1 MGRLELKNVILDQ
14 HLLSRVEELY
24 YNSFPPEERRPWNS
38 VKSLLK
44 REDIRYKIEVIQQN
58 GKFVGFISSWDFGSF
73 CYVEHFAVESSVR
86 GNGIGA
92 AAISQFVAKSQKG
105 VVLEVELP
113 HCGEMAQ
120 RRIGFYNRN
129 GFIAHSDFEYIQP
142 SYGEGLPSVPMLLM
156 SANMGDDLKIS
167 VVAKTIL
174 RFVYGVKKD

>member
-1 MGRLELKNVILDQ
+1 MGYLELKNVNLDQ

-24 YNSFPPEERRPWNS
+24 YNSFPPEERRSWNS

-44 REDIRYKIEVIQQN
+44 REDIQYKIEVIQQK

-92 AAISQFVAKSQKG
+92 AAISQFVEKAQKG
-105 VVLEVELP
+105 VVLEVESAD
-113 HCGEMAQ
+113 CGEMAQ

-142 SYGEGLPSVPMLLM
+142 SYGEGLPPVPMLLM
-156 SANMGDDLKIS
+156 SAHFDEDLDIS

>member
-1 MGRLELKNVILDQ
+1 MGYLELKNVNLDQ

-44 REDIRYKIEVIQQN
+44 REDVQYKIEVIQQN
-58 GKFVGFISSWDFGSF
+58 DKFVGFISSWDFGAF
-73 CYVEHFAVESSVR
+73 CYIEHFAVISEMR
-86 GNGIGA
+86 GAGIGA
-92 AAISQFVAKSQKG
+92 SAISQFVEKAQKG
-105 VVLEVELP
+105 VVLEVESAD
-113 HCGEMAQ
+113 CGEMAQ
-120 RRIGFYNRN
+120 RRIGFYSRN
-129 GFIAHSDFEYIQP
+129 GFDVHADFEYVQP

-174 RFVYGVKKD
+174 RFVYGAKKD